1 MKQFCSLFYS
11 FSLSLSFFLSFRLL
25 HYFACIYVR
34 NTICL
39 LGFEMRQFKLNLNES
54 FVTNCT
60 ILYSHNKAPNA
71 KSFAR
76 MVRRIRKHFS
86 IAARYDITRWMQ
98 IGCNKKKKCTRFFL
112 STARFSVGC
121 LDESGY
127 CSVEMCIYFLF
138 FCSISRSEM

>member
-1 MKQFCSLFYS
+1 MKQFCSQFFFS
-11 FSLSLSFFLSFRLL
+11 FSCLFFVSL

-60 ILYSHNKAPNA
+60 ILYSHNKAANA

-76 MVRRIRKHFS
+76 MVHRIRKHFS

-98 IGCNKKKKCTRFFL
+98 IGCRKKGALDVFCA
-112 STARFSVGC
+112 ARFSVRCSDVCYG
-121 LDESGY
+121 SGILFRRDM
-127 CSVEMCIYFLF
+127 CMCI
-138 FCSISRSEM
+138 FC